1 MIYQIANVLE
11 HAANDTEDHE
21 INNENV
27 IDQLIVLTRLFS
39 TRLKEFGESIN

>member
-1 MIYQIANVLE
+1 MANVLGQ
-11 HAANDTEDHE
+11 AANDTEDHE

-39 TRLKEFGESIN
+39 TRLKGFGESIN

>member
-1 MIYQIANVLE
+1 MANVLG
-11 HAANDTEDHE
+11 HADNDTEDQE